1 MIFYF
6 LRSEPEG
13 SSGPPEEREKQAL
26 EDFPWERALQ
36 LGIGKRSEFFYE
48 KQETSKLKET
58 RDQDIIRRFVILLV
72 ESVYSM
78 YCIQSIHS
86 TYTIYAS
93 VLTSV
98 LRYNYWM
105 LLKESILF
113 LYVGSTLFI
122 RLPIYPTLC
131 YRSLATKTCLTAH
144 SFRRRRQRRWRPEP
158 ELVYFQEIVSNLTRY
173 LYFKISKPSILYQR
187 GAKDRLS

>member
-1 MIFYF
+1 MQYCCNGTAF
-6 LRSEPEG
+6 LRV
-13 SSGPPEEREKQAL
+13 
-26 EDFPWERALQ
+26 
-36 LGIGKRSEFFYE
+36 LGHCIV
-48 KQETSKLKET
+48 TS
-58 RDQDIIRRFVILLV
+58 ILSLHFTKNTTNLV

>member
-1 MIFYF
+1 MRTSDTTGNREEVRIF
-6 LRSEPEG
+6 L
-13 SSGPPEEREKQAL
+13 
-26 EDFPWERALQ
+26 WEAGNEQ
-36 LGIGKRSEFFYE
+36 KP
-48 KQETSKLKET
+48 KEI
-58 RDQDIIRRFVILLV
+58 RDQDIIWRFVIQKV

-144 SFRRRRQRRWRPEP
+144 LFRRRRQRCWRSEP

-173 LYFKISKPSILYQR
+173 LYCKISKPSILYQR